1 MGINGRPGA
10 SLRAFRDFLPRA
22 QICGADIDRRIL
34 FSEER
39 IETYFVDQT
48 CQTSF
53 DDLWL
58 ALGPCQ
64 FDLVIDDGLHSPN
77 ANVATMLFSLRCL
90 KKGGTLIIE
99 DISSDAIPVWQT
111 ISALLPSDLRPTI
124 IRAKNGILFKM
135 TVA

>member
-10 SLRAFRDFLPRA
+10 SLRAFRDFLPRG

-58 ALGPCQ
+58 ALGPRQ

-111 ISALLPSDLRPTI
+111 ISALLPSDSTPTI